1 MLDHLKKCEEDMIT
15 ALTTPWCK
23 YKLDPNSYKHKN
35 GLPEAVIA
43 FLEPVFEDLANEELP
58 FYLKGVEAVR
68 LNIKTNACQKNI
80 ATSCEICFKAL
91 HCKMFRIHGLRQTS
105 PSPEIEKSILLEG
118 AQHSYCSLAERAS
131 GGGTVYHDEGN
142 LNLSFLMS
150 RPRYNRRANL
160 DLIVEALVRKWDI
173 DLAVNQRNDIM
184 LERFYKVSGTA
195 ARLGRSQSFHHCTL
209 LMSVDQGMLLKS
221 LDSPM
226 LGVESKATK
235 SVPSSVMNLKDKVP
249 EMTFELLSEVIGQHF
264 LSGSHSPHNADKF
277 EFIHPLDNIKYPGVD
292 KILARLLSWQWIY
305 GKTPAF
311 TIHRKFVGVAF
322 HELCTLEVVIKAEQ
336 GKLTS
341 LTVALQNDIVKDKL
355 DSFVQST
362 LSFYTNYF
370 LREEVLLTPQSISDM
385 QQKYSKI
392 VSETFSNSPEAI
404 QLAKWLS
411 DSVTSCF
418 NFV

>member
-1 MLDHLKKCEEDMIT
+1 MHVKKTLQQVAKSVLKLCIARCSGIST
-15 ALTTPWCK
+15 
-23 YKLDPNSYKHKN
+23 
-35 GLPEAVIA
+35 GL
-43 FLEPVFEDLANEELP
+43 LP
-58 FYLKGVEAVR
+58 RRTVL
-68 LNIKTNACQKNI
+68 ISQ
-80 ATSCEICFKAL
+80 S
-91 HCKMFRIHGLRQTS
+91 
-105 PSPEIEKSILLEG
+105 KSISENLALEEWLYEN
-118 AQHSYCSLAERAS
+118 ANLAETEYLLMWRNHPAVVFGRHQNPWLEANIPFTRDREINTARRAS

-184 LERFYKVSGTA
+184 LERFYKISGTA
-195 ARLGRSQSFHHCTL
+195 ARLGRAQSFHHCTL

-264 LSGSHSPHNADKF
+264 LSGSHSSHNADKF

-292 KILARLLSWQWIY
+292 KILAQLLSWQWIY

-341 LTVALQNDIVKDKL
+341 LTVALQNDIVKNKL